1 MIKIHD
7 IKPIVEIPDVSIYIY
22 YSLILFFILLCCVVI
37 YFIYSFYKPKIKSPE
52 MIWYEKLKNIDFTN
66 SKDAAYEISK
76 YGRFLAK
83 DERQLHLINELI
95 EELSLYKYK
104 KMIPDEFSKE
114 AKMKFNIFMDS
125 LDVR

>member
-22 YSLILFFILLCCVVI
+22 YSLIIIFILLLCIGI
-37 YFIYSFYKPKIKSPE
+37 YFIYKFLKPKVKSHDL
-52 MIWYEKLKNIDFTN
+52 IWYEKLKNVDFTK
-66 SKDAAYEISK
+66 SKDAAYKISK
-76 YGRFLAK
+76 YGRLLAK
-83 DERQLHLINELI
+83 DERQLHLVNELI

-104 KMIPDEFSKE
+104 KMIPNKFSKE
-114 AKMKFNIFMDS
+114 TKIKFNIFMDS